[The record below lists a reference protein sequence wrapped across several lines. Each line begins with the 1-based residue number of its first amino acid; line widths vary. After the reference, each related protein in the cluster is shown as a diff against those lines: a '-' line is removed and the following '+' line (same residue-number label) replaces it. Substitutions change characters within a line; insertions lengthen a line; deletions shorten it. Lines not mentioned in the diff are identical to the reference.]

1 MNEYNVIETE
11 RLRLTSW
18 QDTEE
23 DAQGLFLW
31 ASRPNVGPN
40 AGWKPHASL
49 EESRTI
55 LREMFIP
62 GGDGY
67 AIRRKDNDE
76 IIGNISIYEDTARE
90 GVKSMEM
97 GYALSDEYWGKG
109 YMTEAAKAV
118 MVEQKLDAVMDA
130 RGVFVG
136 GVDITQSVIQK
147 LKTAK

>member
-67 AIRRKDNDE
+67 AIRRKDNPD
-76 IIGNISIYEDTARE
+76 IGGRYGADTFLPPEKNGNKEHPACH
-90 GVKSMEM
+90 
-97 GYALSDEYWGKG
+97 
-109 YMTEAAKAV
+109 
-118 MVEQKLDAVMDA
+118 
-130 RGVFVG
+130 
-136 GVDITQSVIQK
+136 
-147 LKTAK
+147 